1 MKLPPTPPPPA
12 PRLRS
17 SAFAAEGLTPLKYN
31 NPGLVVDLG
40 VGLWAWP
47 LPMDFDGDGDLD
59 LVVNC
64 PDKPYNGIYFFE
76 NASGDT
82 AKNKMPVFKPAKRI
96 SKGAQNVQVSYING
110 KPVVLTPG
118 NVHPD
123 FLKTGIE
130 QQEKL
135 GPPANVHMNKV
146 RGNMWRMVDFDGDG
160 KTTSSSASATGPSTA
175 GTTPTPP
182 KAAG

>member
-1 MKLPPTPPPPA
+1 MKSLQLFLLAT
-12 PRLRS
+12 LGS

-47 LPMDFDGDGDLD
+47 MTMDFDGDGDLD

-82 AKNKMPVFKPAKRI
+82 AKNNMPVFKPAKRI
-96 SKGAQNVQVSYING
+96 SKGAQNVQVSYIDG

-135 GPPANVHMNKV
+135 GPPVNVHMNKV
-146 RGNMWRMVDFDGDG
+146 RGNHRNIRRVNFTYG
-160 KTTSSSASATGPSTA
+160 KLPNGRGATYVELWGMR
-175 GTTPTPP
+175 
-182 KAAG
+182 